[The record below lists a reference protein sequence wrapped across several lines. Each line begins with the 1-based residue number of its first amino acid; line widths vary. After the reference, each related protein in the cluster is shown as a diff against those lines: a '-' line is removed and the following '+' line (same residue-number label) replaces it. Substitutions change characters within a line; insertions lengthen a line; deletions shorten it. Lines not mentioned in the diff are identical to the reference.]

1 MARLKIEIT
10 GFDEILKKIEEAGG
24 SIKGAVSTCAQES
37 AKTLQNEL
45 NIQQQKKK
53 VSSSLISRMPN
64 YEIEWSG
71 NRCYAKVGYKMGKYD
86 PKHLSDGF
94 KAVFI
99 NYGTPRIK
107 PRKFI
112 KAAKSKAKQKIKKQQ
127 QDTFEKI
134 LGGLKG

>member
-1 MARLKIEIT
+1 MARLKIELT
-10 GFDEILKKIEEAGG
+10 GFDDILKKIDEAGG
-24 SIKGAVSTCAQES
+24 SINGAVNTCAQES

-45 NIQQQKKK
+45 KTQQQKKK
-53 VSSSLISRMPN
+53 VSSSLVNRMPN
-64 YEIEWSG
+64 YEIEWNG
-71 NRCYAKVGYKMGKYD
+71 NRCFAKVGYKMGKYD
-86 PKHLSDGF
+86 PKNLSDGF

-112 KAAKSKAKQKIKKQQ
+112 KAAKSKARQQIKKQQ

-134 LGGLKG
+134 LGGLKE